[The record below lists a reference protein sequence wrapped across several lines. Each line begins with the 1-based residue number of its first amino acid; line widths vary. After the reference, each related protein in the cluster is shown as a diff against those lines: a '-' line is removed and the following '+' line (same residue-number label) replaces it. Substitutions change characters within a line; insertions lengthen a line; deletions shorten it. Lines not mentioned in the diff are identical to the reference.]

1 MLMTALTKASKKIEA
16 EKQRI
21 GAEIEERKEQFKEAV
36 IQKISPDNKN
46 TDEKEDE

>member
-1 MLMTALTKASKKIEA
+1 MLMTALTKQKIEA